1 MVPLTHC
8 NNLIAYKQYI
18 ISKKFVQLIQF
29 TDSYSIQYKC
39 VIYHD
44 FSNSS
49 ITTTGSVY
57 SARKHAPNSLTMDD
71 HFVTINYYAD
81 ISEDSSN
88 DKTSTSEPRL
98 QIHDDRVST
107 ETSSP
112 GKRRMSVV
120 QPKVVRHRLLA
131 TVGIL
136 FIIGLFSIPVVLY
149 YTQDKVDLS
158 TLTAVG
164 NITVVSIIH
173 IIMYTYVSCIRLW

>member
-1 MVPLTHC
+1 
-8 NNLIAYKQYI
+8 
-18 ISKKFVQLIQF
+18 
-29 TDSYSIQYKC
+29 
-39 VIYHD
+39 
-44 FSNSS
+44 
-49 ITTTGSVY
+49 
-57 SARKHAPNSLTMDD
+57 MDD